1 MVKLQEMERKF
12 LIKEPSKKLLDWFEY
27 VDTIKIDQYYI
38 LIEDNKEMRVR
49 REIHKDDIQYLMT
62 IKEGKGSIRQEVQ
75 FNISKAMYEY
85 QREKAIGYVGKE
97 RMKYG
102 IYGDLVADI
111 DFFNGFIMVEVEFD
125 NGWEYMEFD
134 KEILEDLS
142 KTRKVKEVTCN
153 PEYYNS
159 YIATHKGG

>member
-1 MVKLQEMERKF
+1 MQEMERKF
-12 LIKEPSKKLLDWFEY
+12 LIKQPSDSLLDWFEY
-27 VDTIKIDQYYI
+27 VDTIEINQYYI
-38 LIEDNKEMRVR
+38 LIEDDKEMRVR
-49 REIHKDDIQYLMT
+49 KEAHKDDTQYLMT
-62 IKEGKGSIRQEVQ
+62 VKEGKGSIRQEIQ

-102 IYGDLVADI
+102 IRDNLVADI
-111 DFFNGFIMVEVEFD
+111 DFFDDFIMVEVEFD

-134 KEILEDLS
+134 KEILKDLS
-142 KTRKVKEVTCN
+142 LTEDIKEVTCN

-159 YIATHKGG
+159 YIATYKGG